1 MKERLKEIRKSKKL
15 SQAEFAEMLNI
26 SRGHL
31 AGLESGAK
39 NITDRL
45 VNDIC
50 RVFNVNT
57 SWFIDGEGEMFNDP
71 LDGLGID
78 DELKDMINMYKQL
91 DDNTRKIVKKFMCS
105 AIKDFE

>member
-71 LDGLGID
+71 LEGLGID

>member
-15 SQAEFAEMLNI
+15 NQAEFAEMLNI

-45 VNDIC
+45 INDIC
-50 RVFNVNT
+50 RVFNVNE
-57 SWFIDGEGEMFNDP
+57 SWFINGEGEMLNDP
-71 LDGLGID
+71 LDELDID
-78 DELKDMINMYKQL
+78 NELKDMINMYKQL